1 MRERK
6 ARERR
11 AIKVNVVAASTE
23 TTISLLLWK
32 ERKQPSRRSYGG
44 GVGEEKGETE
54 NGEAG
59 RLIKYKIG
67 HQRARDKPELDI

>member
-44 GVGEEKGETE
+44 GVAEEKGETE
-54 NGEAG
+54 